1 MSVASEQLTQHVI
14 NGIQERKGLEITKLD
29 MRSLGNSICDFFV
42 ICHGTS
48 NRQVEAIAE
57 AVEEEVRKQTGEKP
71 VHREG
76 YANAEWILLD
86 FVDVIVHV
94 FQKQAREHY
103 ALEDLWADALTEEI
117 VEPTLLR
124 GERK

>member
-1 MSVASEQLTQHVI
+1 VSVASEQLTQHVI
-14 NGIQERKGLEITKLD
+14 DGILERKGLEITKMD
-29 MRSLGNSICDFFV
+29 MRSLGNSICDFFI

-57 AVEEEVRKQTGEKP
+57 SVEEQVRKQTGEKP

-76 YANAEWILLD
+76 YASAEWILLD

-94 FQKQAREHY
+94 FQKPVREHY
-103 ALEDLWADALTEEI
+103 ALEELWADAVTEEI
-117 VEPTLLR
+117 VE
-124 GERK
+124 

>member
-1 MSVASEQLTQHVI
+1 MSVASEQLSQHVI
-14 NGIQERKGLEITKLD
+14 NGIQERKGLEILRMD
-29 MRSLGNSICDFFV
+29 MRPLEHSICDFFV

-57 AVEEEVRKQTGEKP
+57 AVEEEVQKQTGEKP

-76 YANAEWILLD
+76 YSTAEWILLD
-86 FVDVIVHV
+86 FGDVIVHV
-94 FQKQAREHY
+94 FQKSARDHY
-103 ALEDLWADALTEEI
+103 ALEDLWADAQAEEI
-117 VEPTLLR
+117 NEPTLSR